1 MEAWIWLRT
10 VKNYETWL
18 CHSFRLL
25 KPCFRGSRG
34 HKRPASHPVTQARY
48 PALSQVGLIPI
59 SKSYGLI
66 SPLEPLLCFGV
77 WSSSLLAVWRQV
89 LPVLSLCLPC
99 LLHWLLQ
106 PSGRW
111 GRCWSRHSGSSWKTA
126 RPARIPYCRDSGLK
140 QYKITNPLFSGLN
153 VQKESAWAKTKL
165 CFWSFGRTSSCFFQH
180 LGAAHPCGWWH
191 TLHLQ
196 WAARCL
202 PLWATMTHFLLS
214 STNLGTLWLH
224 CIIHPDDTAF

>member
-10 VKNYETWL
+10 IKNYETWL
-18 CHSFRLL
+18 RHSFRLL

-59 SKSYGLI
+59 SKPYGPI
-66 SPLEPLLCFGV
+66 SPLESPLCFGV

-111 GRCWSRHSGSSWKTA
+111 GRCWSRHSGSSWKTV
-126 RPARIPYCRDSGLK
+126 RPTCVPNCRDSGLK
-140 QYKITNPLFSGLN
+140 QYKITNPTVLWVEHPKGICLGQN
-153 VQKESAWAKTKL
+153 ETLLLELWEK
-165 CFWSFGRTSSCFFQH
+165 TSSCFFQH

-191 TLHLQ
+191 SPSSVSS
-196 WAARCL
+196 RVS
-202 PLWATMTHFLLS
+202 PTMTHFLLS
-214 STNLGTLWLH
+214 SSTLGTLWLH
-224 CIIHPDDTAF
+224 CIIHPDDTA